1 MHKGGKLWQSFVV
14 NAENPC
20 RTARSAPADSRRE
33 APRKQLRSR
42 GRRLREDRRV
52 RARCRLREDPRRT
65 ARCRPREDPDTVRC
79 RPREDPDTARCRPRE
94 DPDTARC
101 RLREDLTDMVRED
114 LRDTVS
120 LTAGPR
126 FRGSRELRAFI

>member
-1 MHKGGKLWQSFVV
+1 M
-14 NAENPC
+14 
-20 RTARSAPADSRRE
+20 ARSAPADSRRE

-65 ARCRPREDPDTVRC
+65 ARCRPREDPDTARC
-79 RPREDPDTARCRPRE
+79 RPREDPDTARCRLRE
-94 DPDTARC
+94 DPDTARCRLREDPDTVRC

>member
-1 MHKGGKLWQSFVV
+1 M
-14 NAENPC
+14 
-20 RTARSAPADSRRE
+20 
-33 APRKQLRSR
+33 RSR

-65 ARCRPREDPDTVRC
+65 ARCRPREDPDT
-79 RPREDPDTARCRPRE
+79 ARCRLRE

>member
-1 MHKGGKLWQSFVV
+1 M
-14 NAENPC
+14 
-20 RTARSAPADSRRE
+20 
-33 APRKQLRSR
+33 RSR

-79 RPREDPDTARCRPRE
+79 R
-94 DPDTARC
+94 
-101 RLREDLTDMVRED
+101 LREDLTDMVRED